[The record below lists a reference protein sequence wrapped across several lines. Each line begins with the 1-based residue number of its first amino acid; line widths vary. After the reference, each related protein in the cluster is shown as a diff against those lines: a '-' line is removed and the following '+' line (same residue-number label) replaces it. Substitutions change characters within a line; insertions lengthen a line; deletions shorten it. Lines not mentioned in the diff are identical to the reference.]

1 MVPFTGAA
9 GWDDKAYHAKVSLI
23 LAAGYIRE
31 YPKRE
36 GPGSSLALL
45 TRELRVGYSGQ

>member
-31 YPKRE
+31 YQNEKDRDYPR
-36 GPGSSLALL
+36 PFSLAN
-45 TRELRVGYSGQ
+45 